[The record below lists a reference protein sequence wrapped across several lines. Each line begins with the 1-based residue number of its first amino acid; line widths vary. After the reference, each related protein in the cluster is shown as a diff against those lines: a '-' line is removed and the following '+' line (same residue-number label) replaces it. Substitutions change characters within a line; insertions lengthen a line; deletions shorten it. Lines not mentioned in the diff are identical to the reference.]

1 MELTNKPQNDILY
14 EKNEHKTSQAPA
26 EENTHKKQT
35 WWDAQCYP
43 DAHESER

>member
-1 MELTNKPQNDILY
+1 MELTNKLQDDTLY
-14 EKNEHKTSQAPA
+14 EEIKYEAPQVLTKEAPQKTQS
-26 EENTHKKQT
+26 